1 MAKLDVEVFINA
13 DSRYKFDRKMV
24 REAVKQV
31 LMKEGLLGKV
41 EVGLSVVGDRK
52 MKQLNAAFRKKPYTT
67 DVLSFPLEDT
77 ISPQPFIGSPDS
89 VMRLGDIVISY
100 PVARDQAAQ
109 RNVMLDEE
117 IVFLTTHGL
126 LHLLGH
132 HHDEDD

>member
-52 MKQLNAAFRKKPYTT
+52 MKELNAAFRKKPYTR

-117 IVFLTTHGL
+117 ITFLTTHGL